1 MRTTSPVIGSVSDV
15 CVVTLLHVAVDVTV
29 ALCAIGGGAATG
41 RTTDGSAN
49 SRGGGG
55 AEKRRPVAESG
66 GDTSP
71 GLRLVRRR
79 SVEEMELEWARDLR
93 LLTVTPRECCEF
105 EFDVGAD
112 PDALRPECAPAKDRI
127 ECSDPCSETACSCG
141 YTIVVG

>member
-1 MRTTSPVIGSVSDV
+1 MRTTSPVIGSFSDV
-15 CVVTLLHVAVDVTV
+15 CVVALLHVAVDVTV
-29 ALCAIGGGAATG
+29 ALCAIGGGGATG
-41 RTTDGSAN
+41 RTTDDSAN

-105 EFDVGAD
+105 EFEFDVGAD
-112 PDALRPECAPAKDRI
+112 PDALRECAPA
-127 ECSDPCSETACSCG
+127 
-141 YTIVVG
+141 